1 MKRQEGRSSFNLDE
15 IRNYLHLIAAI
26 QANVDVTGKDV
37 AHFSQYNSI
46 KFTSRKDKDGD
57 EDDKDAAEDKVKVS
71 IGGLL
76 KKILFVVI

>member
-46 KFTSRKDKDGD
+46 KFTSRKDKDGNKPD
-57 EDDKDAAEDKVKVS
+57 
-71 IGGLL
+71 L
-76 KKILFVVI
+76 KKVEQKDVKK